1 MIYKLFIAIVKKG
14 TAKKAVRL
22 ARGSGLA
29 AAATVYAR
37 GIGKNEKTSFLGME
51 INHEKEV
58 ILMLIKED
66 SAEDVITE
74 VTSHLHFERPGTGL
88 GLLINISGFIGVQS
102 PEGPADSKAEEG
114 AANMKPADKEYDLIV
129 TIVKSSEAEKIIKA
143 SKDAGADG
151 ATIISGRGIGIN
163 EKATLF
169 NMLIE
174 PEKEIVLTIIHKG
187 RTQEVFQAICDAV
200 ELNVPG
206 NGISFILDVD
216 QVAGINH

>member
-22 ARGSGLA
+22 ARGSWLA

-37 GIGKNEKTSFLGME
+37 GIGKKEKTSFLGME

-58 ILMLIKED
+58 ILMLIKEE

-74 VTSHLHFERPGTGL
+74 ISSHLHFERPGTGL

-102 PEGPADSKAEEG
+102 PEGPADAEAEEG
-114 AANMKPADKEYDLIV
+114 ANNMKPADKDYDLIV
-129 TIVKSSEAEKIIKA
+129 TIVKSSEAEKIVKA

-174 PEKEIVLTIIHKG
+174 PEKEIVLTIIHSG
-187 RTQEVFQAICDAV
+187 QTQEVFQAICDAV

-216 QVAGINH
+216 KVAGINH

>member
-1 MIYKLFIAIVKKG
+1 VIYKLFIAIVKKG

-58 ILMLIKED
+58 ILMLIKEE

-74 VTSHLHFERPGTGL
+74 FSSHLHFERPGTGL

-102 PEGPADSKAEEG
+102 PEGPADAEAEEG
-114 AANMKPADKEYDLIV
+114 ANNMKPADKEYDLIV
-129 TIVKSSEAEKIIKA
+129 TIVKSSEAEKIVKA

-174 PEKEIVLTIIHKG
+174 PEKEIVLTIIHSG

-216 QVAGINH
+216 KVAGINH

>member
-58 ILMLIKED
+58 ILMLIKEE
-66 SAEDVITE
+66 SAEDVIAE
-74 VTSHLHFERPGTGL
+74 VSSHLHFERPGTGL
-88 GLLINISGFIGVQS
+88 GLHINISGFIGVQS
-102 PEGPADSKAEEG
+102 PEGPADAEAEEG
-114 AANMKPADKEYDLIV
+114 AANMKTADKEYDLIV
-129 TIVKSSEAEKIIKA
+129 TIVKSSEAEKIVKA

-174 PEKEIVLTIIHKG
+174 PEKEIVLTIIHSS

-216 QVAGINH
+216 KVAGINH

>member
-37 GIGKNEKTSFLGME
+37 GIGKNEQTSFLGLE

-58 ILMLIKED
+58 ILMLIKEE
-66 SAEDVITE
+66 SAEEVITE
-74 VTSHLHFERPGTGL
+74 VSSHLHFERPGTGL
-88 GLLINISGFIGVQS
+88 GLLININGFIGVQS
-102 PEGPADSKAEEG
+102 PEVPADAEAEEG

-174 PEKEIVLTIIHKG
+174 PEKEIVLTIIHSG